1 LPLSPSQRRSLD
13 QIREKMSGIFG
24 GPREQPRPSLCPA
37 CRTLV
42 GAGAKRCHQCGANL
56 TFSMAAASRS
66 IGRLM
71 PTTSPATY
79 GILALSCGMYFL
91 SLLWTVHLNGLQSS
105 GGGLSGLLNF
115 GGISGGVLARL
126 GASFP
131 LGSVDQ
137 PGDLA
142 QPWRFVTAVFLHA
155 SILHIF
161 FNMWVLMDIG
171 PQIEELYG
179 SARYLFI
186 YVVAGIGGYL
196 VSSAFRHFSVGGS
209 GALLGL
215 IGLLLAMS
223 MGRRGAGMQMLRSQ
237 LIRWL
242 VYMVIWGF
250 LFPGID
256 NMAHLGGFATGFVL
270 GKIMTDRLP
279 ATPEQRKRAYVLGWA
294 AALVVAAS
302 FVMIILGNL
311 RSS

>member
-1 LPLSPSQRRSLD
+1 LSFSPRQRRKLD
-13 QIREKMSGIFG
+13 EFREKMKGIFG
-24 GPREQPRPSLCPA
+24 GEPTQPRPSLCPS

-66 IGRLM
+66 LGRWM
-71 PTTSPATY
+71 PGTSPVTY
-79 GILALSCGMYFL
+79 GILALSCGMYTL
-91 SLLWTVHLNGLQSS
+91 SLLWTVHASGIQAS

-115 GGISGGVLARL
+115 GGINGLILARL

-131 LGSVDQ
+131 S
-137 PGDLA
+137 PGDFE
-142 QPWRFVTAVFLHA
+142 QPWRLVTAIFLHA

-179 SARYLFI
+179 SGRYLFV
-186 YVVAGIGGYL
+186 YVVTGIAGYL
-196 VSSAFRHFSVGGS
+196 VSSVFGQHLSVGGS

-223 MGRRGAGMQMLRSQ
+223 TGRRGAGMQMLRKQ
-237 LIRWL
+237 LITWII
-242 VYMVIWGF
+242 YIAIWGF
-250 LFPGID
+250 LFAGTD
-256 NMAHLGGFATGFVL
+256 NMAHLGGFASGFVL
-270 GKIMTDRLP
+270 GKFMTDRAP
-279 ATPEQRKRAYVLGWA
+279 STPEQRKHAYALGWA
-294 AALVVAAS
+294 AALAIAAS
-302 FVMIILGNL
+302 FAMIILGNL